1 MHDDSLANLATA
13 DWGLLK
19 VFFYLFLFFLP
30 KALVYSLDS
39 LEIHHFVGDMI
50 YIYTSMIWVVLM
62 LSLFLFPSD
71 ELQLTESYAS
81 H

>member
-50 YIYTSMIWVVLM
+50 YIYIHL
-62 LSLFLFPSD
+62 
-71 ELQLTESYAS
+71 
-81 H
+81 